1 MITDNSEEHEITLL
15 FDVRLSAEAEALH
28 YWRAAFA
35 GASDVEEAVD
45 ENLYALR
52 LRPGVCR
59 CGDGA

>member
-1 MITDNSEEHEITLL
+1 MILDNPQERTELVLI
-15 FDVRLSAEAEALH
+15 FDIRLCEEAEALH

-35 GASDVEEAVD
+35 GASDVEAVD